1 MDKWL
6 QPVLASLVLAIALLL
21 RWIDPPIL
29 GDLRA
34 LVFDQYQRI
43 APRTYEPAPVKI
55 VNIDDDS
62 LARLGQW
69 PWPRSLVAELIA
81 KLTEQGAAVVAFD
94 VVFAE
99 PDRTAPSRV
108 TGNWGLSSDDALSR
122 EITKRV
128 ADPDQMLAAEL
139 KRSDN
144 VVLGIVLTQG
154 EAPAERIKRKGGFA
168 NAGVNPRLNVY
179 GFPGAVPSIPLLQY
193 AAKGNGA
200 INAVPD
206 RDAVVRRVPMVL
218 QAGGDL
224 YPSLVAEALRVA
236 LGVSTYI
243 VKSTGSQAYTYAGFT
258 SILRRQSG
266 VGEIGIGPLHIRTDP
281 NAQMWL
287 YDTGHRP
294 ERFVSA
300 WKVLAGEPVDVAGS
314 IVFVGTSA
322 AGLQDLRS
330 TPLVPAVPGVEV
342 HAQVVEQILT
352 GTSIE
357 RPLWAD
363 DLEFLTL
370 LVLGGA
376 MVLLLPRLGPTGC
389 AILGG
394 ISIIGALGFGSWS
407 FLHMG
412 WLIDPI
418 YPSVGALGVFMTA
431 VLLSFR
437 RSDMERKR
445 VRETFSH
452 YLSPAM
458 VKRLVANPGLLRLGG
473 EVRNLTIMFCDIRDF
488 TTISERM
495 EASALTALLNDF
507 LTPMSEAVMDNGG
520 TIDKYIGDS
529 IMAFW
534 NAPLDDPDHANHACQ
549 ATLEM
554 RRRLSILN
562 KTLAERAQAAGQSF
576 SPIMIG
582 IGLNSGDALVGNLGA
597 RQRLNY
603 SVIGDNVNLA
613 SRIEGV
619 SKSFGLDILIG
630 EHTRDAAPEFA
641 AIPIGDIF
649 VKGKTLP
656 ARLFALIGGPEVAQA
671 PQATELLTEIAK
683 GAHSFKSGNIAAA
696 AAALAAARELGQ
708 GLGLEPLFDH
718 MSNALA
724 AAELKAKAAAAQ

>member
-6 QPVLASLVLAIALLL
+6 QPLLASLVLAVALVL

-34 LVFDQYQRI
+34 LVFDQYQRVL
-43 APRTYEPAPVKI
+43 PREYEPAPVRI
-55 VNIDDDS
+55 VNIDDES

-69 PWPRSLVAELIA
+69 PWPRSLVAQLIA
-81 KLTEQGAAVVAFD
+81 KLKEQGAAVVAFD

-99 PDRTAPSRV
+99 ADRTAPSRV
-108 TGNWGLSSDDALSR
+108 FGNWGLPSDDPLSR
-122 EITKRV
+122 EIARRI
-128 ADPDQMLAAEL
+128 ADPDQVLAAEL
-139 KRSDN
+139 KESGN
-144 VVLGIVLTQG
+144 VVLGIVLTRG
-154 EAPAERIKRKGGFA
+154 EPPAEKVRRKGGFA
-168 NAGVNPRLNVY
+168 NAGVNPRQNVY
-179 GFPGAVPSIPLLQY
+179 GFPGAVPSIPLLQN
-193 AAKGNGA
+193 AAAGNGA

-224 YPSLVAEALRVA
+224 YPGLVAEALRVA
-236 LGVSTYI
+236 VGANTYI
-243 VKSTGSQAYTYAGFT
+243 VKSTGSQAYTFGGFT
-258 SILRRQSG
+258 SILRRQTG

-300 WKVLAGEPVDVAGS
+300 WRVLAGEPVDLAGA

-330 TPLVPAVPGVEV
+330 TPLVPAIPGVEV
-342 HAQVVEQILT
+342 HAQVTEQILT
-352 GTSIE
+352 GTLIE

-370 LVLGGA
+370 LILGGA
-376 MVLLLPRLGPTGC
+376 MAWLLPRLGPTGC
-389 AILGG
+389 AVLGG
-394 ISIIGALGFGSWS
+394 VSVVAAAGFGWWA
-407 FLHMG
+407 FGQMG
-412 WLIDPI
+412 WLIDPA
-418 YPSVGALGVFMTA
+418 YPSVGALGVFTTA

-437 RSDMERKR
+437 RSDLERKL

-452 YLSPAM
+452 YLAPAM
-458 VKRLVANPGLLRLGG
+458 VKRLVQDPSLVRLGG
-473 EVRNLTIMFCDIRDF
+473 EVRNMTIMFLDIRDF

-495 EASALTALLNDF
+495 EATALTSLLNDF
-507 LTPMSEAVMDNGG
+507 LTPMSEAVMENGG

-534 NAPLDDPDHANHACQ
+534 NAPLDDPDHARHACE

-562 KTLAERAQAAGQSF
+562 KSLAERAQAAGQMHT
-576 SPIMIG
+576 PIMIG

-597 RQRLNY
+597 RTRVNY

-619 SKSFGLDILIG
+619 SKNFGLDILIG
-630 EHTRDAAPEFA
+630 EQTRIAVPEFA

-656 ARLFALIGGPEVAQA
+656 ARLYALIGGPEVAQA
-671 PQATELLTEIAK
+671 PQAMELLNEIAK
-683 GAHSFKSGNIAAA
+683 AAHGFKGGNLSAA
-696 AAALAAARELGQ
+696 AAALSEARTLGQ

-718 MSNALA
+718 MGNMLT
-724 AAELKAKAAAAQ
+724 AAESKAKAAAAQ